1 MSTVVEE
8 VEMKNQNGKVG
19 AQLPPFPKE
28 YSPGGAMRSP
38 ENKYRP
44 FPPVPLKDRAWPDEQ
59 IAHAPIWCSV
69 DLRDGNQ
76 ALAIPMS
83 VEEKLEMFELLCAIG
98 FKEIEIG
105 FPSASQIEFDFC
117 RRLIE
122 ENRIPD
128 DVTVQ
133 VLVQCREELIRRSFE
148 ALKGAR
154 RAIVHFYNS
163 VNPAQR
169 KIVFGMSR
177 DEIKNIAVNAAKLVR
192 QLADEN
198 PKTEWVAQYSPE
210 SFCLTELEFSL
221 DVCQSVMEVWQPTEQ
236 KKMILNLPA
245 TVESFTP
252 NVHADQIEW
261 FCRNLKDRS
270 SAIISLHTHNDRG
283 TGVAATELALMA
295 GAERVEGTLF
305 GNGERTG
312 NLDIVTVA
320 LNMYSQGVAP
330 KLDFSNLPHVREVYE
345 RTTRMTVHDRHP
357 YGGDLVFTAF
367 SGSHQD
373 AINKGFAR
381 QQPNDFWEVPYLPID
396 PKDLGRDYKAII
408 RYNPQSGKGGMAYI
422 METEFGYS
430 LPKMMRVE
438 FGQILNKLAD
448 EKLANRQGAELSPQ
462 EIFRA
467 FEREYLQRNVPL
479 ELERFRAHPTHDGG
493 VECHAKVLRDGEKRE
508 LSARGNGPVDAF
520 VVALCNDGVPKFDVL
535 NFAEHS
541 LEGGAEARAVA
552 YVQIGQ
558 PDGSTFYGAAVDTNI
573 ELASIKA
580 VVSAVNRA
588 LSA

>member
-8 VEMKNQNGKVG
+8 VEVKNQNGKVG
-19 AQLPPFPKE
+19 AQLPTFSK
-28 YSPGGAMRSP
+28 YSAHGAMRSP
-38 ENKYRP
+38 ENKYKP
-44 FPPVPLKDRAWPDEQ
+44 FAPVALPDRTWPDKQ
-59 IAHAPIWCSV
+59 ITSAPIWCSV

-76 ALAIPMS
+76 SLAIPMS
-83 VEEKLEMFELLCAIG
+83 VEEKLEMFQLLCDIG

-117 RRLIE
+117 RRLID

-133 VLVQCREELIRRSFE
+133 VLVQCRAELIRRSFE

-177 DEIKNIAVNAAKLVR
+177 DEIKNIAVNAAKLVKK
-192 QLADEN
+192 LADEN
-198 PKTEWVAQYSPE
+198 PETEWVAQYSPE

-236 KKMILNLPA
+236 NKMILNLPA

-261 FCRNLKDRS
+261 FCRNLKNRS

-320 LNMYSQGVAP
+320 LNMYSQGVDP
-330 KLDFSNLPHVREVYE
+330 KLDFSNLPHVREIYE

-373 AINKGFAR
+373 AINKGFVR
-381 QQPNDFWEVPYLPID
+381 QNTSDFWEVPYLPID
-396 PKDLGRDYKAII
+396 PKDIGRDYEKII
-408 RYNPQSGKGGMAYI
+408 RVNSQSGKGGVAHI
-422 METEFGYS
+422 MERDFGYQLPRELQIEFG
-430 LPKMMRVE
+430 KIINR
-438 FGQILNKLAD
+438 IAD
-448 EKLANRQGAELSPQ
+448 QKGGEISAE
-462 EIFRA
+462 EMFAA
-467 FEREYLQRNVPL
+467 FQREYLLRGEPL
-479 ELERFRAHPTHDGG
+479 RLESFHTQTDVENGLEKVVSCVAHL
-493 VECHAKVLRDGEKRE
+493 ANGEKKE
-508 LSARGNGPVDAF
+508 IKGSGNGPIDAF
-520 VVALCNDGVPKFDVL
+520 VNGLNQGVLRFQLL
-535 NFAEHS
+535 NYSEHS
-541 LEGGAEARAVA
+541 LGSGARAQA
-552 YVQIGQ
+552 ASYIQIARE
-558 PDGSTFYGAAVDTNI
+558 DGRKYFGVGTDTNI

-580 VVSAVNRA
+580 VLSAVNRA
-588 LSA
+588 L